1 MCAFHALS
9 CTFDPGVNPLGIL
22 GLVTE
27 LAPTQRSIADAER
40 LVVLTGA
47 GISTDSGIRDFRG
60 PNGLWTK
67 DPEAEKRA
75 NLHYYVSDPEVRRGA
90 WRARLD
96 APHFRAEPNRGHLA
110 IAERAKRFGLHGLI
124 TQNVD
129 GLHQAAGV
137 DPWKVIEVHGT
148 VHEWRCIECEKGGP
162 IQEALDRVRGG
173 EEDPPCIDCGGIIK
187 TATISF
193 GQNLVPE
200 VIEQAYRVAAE
211 CDVLLAVGTKL
222 SVYPVAGC
230 VPEAKRH
237 GARIVIL
244 NADDTDMDDLADVV
258 VRGSISDLLPTLLH
272 VADRV

>member
-1 MCAFHALS
+1 VH
-9 CTFDPGVNPLGIL
+9 
-22 GLVTE
+22 E
-27 LAPTQRSIADAER
+27 LIDGAER

-75 NLHYYVSDPEVRRGA
+75 NLQYYVGDKTVRIGA
-90 WRARLD
+90 WRARVD
-96 APHFRAEPNRGHLA
+96 APYFRAEPNRGHFA

-137 DPWKVIEVHGT
+137 DPWKVIEVHGS
-148 VHEWRCIECEKGGP
+148 VHRWQCLGCDAGGP
-162 IQEALDRVRGG
+162 IQDALDRVRAG
-173 EEDPPCIDCGGIIK
+173 EDDPPCPDCGGIIK

-200 VIEQAYRVAAE
+200 VIEAAFDVAST
-211 CDVLLAVGTKL
+211 CDVLLVVGSTL
-222 SVYPVAGC
+222 GVYPVAGC
-230 VPEAKRH
+230 VPEAKRR
-237 GARIVIL
+237 GAKVLIL
-244 NADDTDMDDLADVV
+244 NSHPTEMDDLADDVL
-258 VRGSISDLLPTLLH
+258 RGSISEVLPDLLG
-272 VADRV
+272 VADWV

>member
-1 MCAFHALS
+1 MSDLEE
-9 CTFDPGVNPLGIL
+9 I
-22 GLVTE
+22 
-27 LAPTQRSIADAER
+27 QRWIADAER

-67 DPEAEKRA
+67 DPEAERRA
-75 NLHYYVSDPEVRRGA
+75 DLRFYLAEPELRKSG

-96 APHFRAEPNRGHLA
+96 APLFRAEPNRGHLA
-110 IAERAKRFGLHGLI
+110 IAERAKRSGLHGLI

-137 DPWKVIEVHGT
+137 EGWKVAEVHGT
-148 VHEWRCIECEKGGP
+148 AHEWKCLSCESGGP

-173 EEDPPCIDCGGIIK
+173 EEDPPCPVCGGIIK

-200 VIEQAYRVAAE
+200 VIERAYELAAT
-211 CDVLLAVGTKL
+211 CDLLLAVGTKL

-230 VPEAKRH
+230 VPEAKRR
-237 GARIVIL
+237 GARVVIL
-244 NADDTDMDDLADVV
+244 NADETDMDHLADAV
-258 VRGSISDLLPTLLH
+258 VRGSISELLPTILG
-272 VADRV
+272 VAEWV

>member
-1 MCAFHALS
+1 M
-9 CTFDPGVNPLGIL
+9 TFTIERASKQCVSPSVGV
-22 GLVTE
+22 VTD
-27 LAPTQRSIADAER
+27 LAQVQGWIAAAER

-47 GISTDSGIRDFRG
+47 GISTDSGIQDFRG

-67 DPEAEKRA
+67 NPDAEKRA
-75 NLHYYVSDPEVRRGA
+75 HLQYYVADAELRRGA
-90 WRARLD
+90 WRARVD
-96 APHFRAEPNRGHLA
+96 APHFRAEPNRGHFA

-137 DPWKVIEVHGT
+137 EGWKVAEVHGT
-148 VHEWRCIECEKGGP
+148 VHEWQCLSCGVGGP
-162 IQEALDRVRGG
+162 IQDALDRVRGG
-173 EEDPPCIDCGGIIK
+173 DDDPRCTACGGILK

-200 VIEQAYRVAAE
+200 VIERAYAVSAT
-211 CDVLLAVGTKL
+211 CDLLLAVGTTL

-230 VPEAKRH
+230 VPEAKRN
-237 GARIVIL
+237 GAKVVIV
-244 NADDTDMDDLADVV
+244 NADETDMDSIADAVI
-258 VRGSISDLLPTLLH
+258 RGSISELLPHLLG

>member
-1 MCAFHALS
+1 MNDLEE
-9 CTFDPGVNPLGIL
+9 I
-22 GLVTE
+22 
-27 LAPTQRSIADAER
+27 QRWIADAER

-47 GISTDSGIRDFRG
+47 GISTDSGIQDFRG

-75 NLHYYVSDPEVRRGA
+75 NLQFYVAEPELRKSG

-96 APHFRAEPNRGHLA
+96 APLFRAEPNRGHFA
-110 IAERAKRFGLHGLI
+110 IAERAKRVGLHGLI

-137 DPWKVIEVHGT
+137 EPWKVAEVHGT
-148 VHEWRCIECEKGGP
+148 AHEWKCLSCESGGP

-173 EEDPPCIDCGGIIK
+173 EEDPPCPACGGIIK

-200 VIEQAYRVAAE
+200 VIERAYELAAT

-237 GARIVIL
+237 GARVVIV
-244 NADDTDMDDLADVV
+244 NADETDMDHLADAV
-258 VRGSISDLLPTLLH
+258 VRGSISEVLPTLLG
-272 VADRV
+272 VSQFLTQ